1 MNGEKPE
8 SLVILPTGSE
18 SHQAGQGASKKIF
31 QDLKFLQQF
40 FTKMPDHGNQ
50 VIVVNVGEI
59 SGSSNGDTRE
69 SPFGLIEYIESLPQP
84 RLKNLIREACRV
96 SIEKCRTQTAGAD
109 FLGTTRRVIGWQL
122 DLPDEV
128 KMTAQMMDPPEASTP
143 DNTPPADKG
152 QPAPALR
159 KHKRYMHSEEWKSQ
173 HSANMKAY
181 WRNRKRE
188 ER

>member
-8 SLVILPTGSE
+8 SLVILPAGSE
-18 SHQAGQGASKKIF
+18 SHQASQAAPKKIF

-40 FTKMPDHGNQ
+40 FGKMPEHGNQ

-59 SGSSNGDTRE
+59 SGASNGDVKE

-96 SIEKCRTQTAGAD
+96 SIEKFRTQTAGAD

-122 DLPDEV
+122 DLPDEL
-128 KMTAQMMDPPEASTP
+128 KMTAQMTDPEESAPERVAP
-143 DNTPPADKG
+143 KDKG
-152 QPAPALR
+152 EPSPSLHRQ
-159 KHKRYMHSEEWKSQ
+159 KRYMHSEEWKSRQ
-173 HSANMKAY
+173 SASMKAW
-181 WRNRKRE
+181 WRNRRRE
-188 ER
+188 E

>member
-8 SLVILPTGSE
+8 SLVILPTGSD
-18 SHQAGQGASKKIF
+18 SHQGTQAAPKKIF

-40 FTKMPDHGNQ
+40 FGKMPEHGNQ

-59 SGSSNGDTRE
+59 SGASNGDTKE

-122 DLPDEV
+122 DLPDEL
-128 KMTAQMMDPPEASTP
+128 KMTAQMTDPLEASTP
-143 DNTPPADKG
+143 DNTAPADKA
-152 QPAPALR
+152 QSAPALR
-159 KHKRYMHSEEWKSQ
+159 KHKRYLHSEEWKSQ
-173 HSANMKAY
+173 HSANMKAW

-188 ER
+188 DG

>member
-8 SLVILPTGSE
+8 SLVILPAGSE
-18 SHQAGQGASKKIF
+18 PHQASQAAPKKIF

-40 FTKMPDHGNQ
+40 FGKIPDHGNQ

-59 SGSSNGDTRE
+59 SGVSNGDAKE

-96 SIEKCRTQTAGAD
+96 SIEKYRTQTAGAE

-122 DLPDEV
+122 DLPDEL
-128 KMTAQMMDPPEASTP
+128 KMTVQMTDPEESAPDRAAPE
-143 DNTPPADKG
+143 DKG
-152 QPAPALR
+152 EPSPSLSKQ
-159 KHKRYMHSEEWKSQ
+159 KRPVHSEEWKSR
-173 HSANMKAY
+173 HSANMKAW
-181 WRNRKRE
+181 WRNRRRE
-188 ER
+188 E

>member
-8 SLVILPTGSE
+8 SLVILPAGSE
-18 SHQAGQGASKKIF
+18 SHQASQTAPKKIF

-40 FTKMPDHGNQ
+40 FGKIPDHGNQ

-59 SGSSNGDTRE
+59 SGASNGDAKE
-69 SPFGLIEYIESLPQP
+69 PPFALIDYIESLPQP

-122 DLPDEV
+122 DLPDEL
-128 KMTAQMMDPPEASTP
+128 KMTAQMTAPPDASTP
-143 DNTPPADKG
+143 NRDASEDKG
-152 QPAPALR
+152 KPSPCLNKQ
-159 KHKRYMHSEEWKSQ
+159 KRYRHSEEWKNR
-173 HSANMKAY
+173 HSANMKAW
-181 WRNRKRE
+181 WRNRRQE
-188 ER
+188 E